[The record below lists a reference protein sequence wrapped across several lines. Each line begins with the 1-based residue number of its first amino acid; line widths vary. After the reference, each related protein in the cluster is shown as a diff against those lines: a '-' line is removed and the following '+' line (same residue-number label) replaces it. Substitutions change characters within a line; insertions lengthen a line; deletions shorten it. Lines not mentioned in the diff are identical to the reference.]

1 MFKKHY
7 IITYTYTYIS
17 ININIFVK
25 IIYHDNFN
33 VRTFWNA
40 INDDAVND
48 DFNAT
53 DDSFTND
60 DINKDINGDTNG
72 DGNDR
77 NTCVVC
83 LTRPR
88 NGKYQRILMC
98 KIVSEK
104 DATDDN
110 SKYVLVYHVDD
121 IIFDH

>member
-1 MFKKHY
+1 MFLIVQ
-7 IITYTYTYIS
+7 IIREQEESSQVRQSESQTT
-17 ININIFVK
+17 
-25 IIYHDNFN
+25 DGN
-33 VRTFWNA
+33 V
-40 INDDAVND
+40 DSVNVG
-48 DFNAT
+48 
-53 DDSFTND
+53 SV
-60 DINKDINGDTNG
+60 NGDTNG

-121 IIFDH
+121 IIFGH